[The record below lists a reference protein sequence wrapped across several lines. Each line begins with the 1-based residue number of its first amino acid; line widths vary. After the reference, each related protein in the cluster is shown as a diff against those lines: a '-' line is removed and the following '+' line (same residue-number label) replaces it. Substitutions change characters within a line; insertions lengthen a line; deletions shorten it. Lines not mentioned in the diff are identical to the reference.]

1 MNYLKMFVVGL
12 GLVCIAGQSA
22 YPQKRFSGQSI
33 LSTIRMAPDKT
44 PPVVYFVSPKLN
56 LREAVQVFRP
66 VMRIQGYIQDEN
78 PVTSLTINGEV
89 LTLNHDGTF
98 SVQIQLSTGEN
109 LLSIEAS
116 DTKGNILRE
125 AYPLVLLT
133 DTQAPLVEL
142 APKLQSDKPFR
153 THATQFT
160 LSGTIRDENELR
172 HFKVNGIPVPL
183 QQEEFQTTFSLL
195 KGKNIVQVEAED
207 AFGNRHEAQYEVFA
221 EEVGTDISAPQI
233 TLIEPELE
241 MIRGMSGKVVVQKD
255 SLTIKGIATD
265 DQQVT
270 TVLINGK
277 PIALQANGYFKTQ
290 IALQEGENSVV
301 IYAQDRDG
309 NLAHQA
315 FLADR
320 PLKVLGRSGRDYAL
334 LIATDRYDEWK
345 PLNNPEK
352 DATVL
357 ASLLR
362 EKYGFETEV
371 LKNPTKEAFLLKVR
385 EYMQRSFAE
394 DDQLFLFVA
403 GHGSFDEVEQSGYIV
418 TKDSRLTDVVR
429 NSYIPQSYLREVVE
443 KIPANHLFLVMDVCF
458 GGTFDPNIALST
470 DRGDAP
476 SAQAERAAFIQRELQ
491 FKTRQFLTAGGKE
504 YVSDGAPNGHSPFTG
519 KLIEALQNHSQTGDI
534 MTIPKLY
541 GYLETLQPKPV
552 LGSFGSNQI
561 RSNFLF
567 IPKSGQ

>member
-241 MIRGMSGKVVVQKD
+241 MIRGMSGKVVVQ
-255 SLTIKGIATD
+255 
-265 DQQVT
+265 
-270 TVLINGK
+270 
-277 PIALQANGYFKTQ
+277 
-290 IALQEGENSVV
+290 
-301 IYAQDRDG
+301 
-309 NLAHQA
+309 
-315 FLADR
+315 
-320 PLKVLGRSGRDYAL
+320 
-334 LIATDRYDEWK
+334 
-345 PLNNPEK
+345 
-352 DATVL
+352 
-357 ASLLR
+357 
-362 EKYGFETEV
+362 
-371 LKNPTKEAFLLKVR
+371 
-385 EYMQRSFAE
+385 
-394 DDQLFLFVA
+394 
-403 GHGSFDEVEQSGYIV
+403 
-418 TKDSRLTDVVR
+418 
-429 NSYIPQSYLREVVE
+429 
-443 KIPANHLFLVMDVCF
+443 
-458 GGTFDPNIALST
+458 
-470 DRGDAP
+470 
-476 SAQAERAAFIQRELQ
+476 
-491 FKTRQFLTAGGKE
+491 
-504 YVSDGAPNGHSPFTG
+504 
-519 KLIEALQNHSQTGDI
+519 
-534 MTIPKLY
+534 
-541 GYLETLQPKPV
+541 
-552 LGSFGSNQI
+552 
-561 RSNFLF
+561 
-567 IPKSGQ
+567 